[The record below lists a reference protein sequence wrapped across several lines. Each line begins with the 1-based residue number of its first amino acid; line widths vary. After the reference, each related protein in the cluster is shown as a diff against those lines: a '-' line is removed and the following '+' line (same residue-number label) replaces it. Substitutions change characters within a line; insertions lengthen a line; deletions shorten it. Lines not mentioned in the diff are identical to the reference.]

1 LFPGKEPDHCGAADE
16 VFNLLVGASGKLQLL
31 QKLLPKLKEEE
42 HRVLLFSQMTRMLDI
57 LEDFLSHLGY
67 SFSRCSMLTKHMW
80 CECGNARL
88 LFSSLLQL
96 LVIRGHMIDG
106 FSLFKHNGFSD
117 VGW

>member
-31 QKLLPKLKEEE
+31 QKLLPKLKEEG

-80 CECGNARL
+80 CECGNALL

-106 FSLFKHNGFSD
+106 LSLFNCNGFSG

>member
-1 LFPGKEPDHCGAADE
+1 M
-16 VFNLLVGASGKLQLL
+16 
-31 QKLLPKLKEEE
+31 
-42 HRVLLFSQMTRMLDI
+42 LLFSQMTRMLDI

-80 CECGNARL
+80 CECGNAL

-106 FSLFKHNGFSD
+106 LSLFNGNGFSG